1 MQAGTRRGLGCYH
14 GPPSTGTRMSS
25 SLISAGPTS
34 PNETAVLRWTVHPA
48 AQERGKAGVVSAI
61 VAVAGLLAFAAS
73 GSALLALLGVL
84 FLLGSLR
91 AFYLPR
97 TYVLDGQG
105 AREEG
110 PLARPRRLSWSEVR
124 RVTRA
129 RNGLQLSPLFSESRW
144 RAEDGLFLRTAGNEE
159 RVAAFVA
166 ARAEVGAA

>member
-1 MQAGTRRGLGCYH
+1 
-14 GPPSTGTRMSS
+14 MSS
-25 SLISAGPTS
+25 APTS
-34 PNETAVLRWTVHPA
+34 PTDTAVLRWTVHPA
-48 AQERGKAGVVSAI
+48 AQERAKAGVVSAI

-73 GSALLALLGVL
+73 GSALLAVLGVL

-105 AREEG
+105 ACEQG

-124 RVTRA
+124 RVSRA
-129 RNGLQLSPLFSESRW
+129 RNGLQLSPLFTDSRW
-144 RAEDGLFLRTAGNEE
+144 RADAGLFLRTAGNEE

-166 ARAEVGAA
+166 ARAEVAAA